1 MIFIWKGLLYSS
13 LNVNNLLQKNAHLF
27 LFVTM
32 DHIYFDVN
40 LYIKFISHQ
49 LIYTK
54 PMAMNPPSI
63 LIVDDDPKIRDLTSQ
78 YLIDQG
84 LNVHAASGGKE
95 MDVFIAN
102 HQVSLIILDLMMPE
116 ENGLAICQRL
126 RGSGNFTPII
136 ILTAKGD
143 EIDRIVGLEMGAD
156 DYVSK
161 PFNPRELLAR
171 INAVLRRNELKQS
184 QNSNSENLAFGPFLF
199 SSDTRSLTK
208 NGMPISI
215 TSGEFELLKVFIDH
229 PRQPLSRDQIMQ
241 LAKGREL
248 DVFDRSIDV
257 QISRLRKILEEDPTS
272 PKFLQT
278 MWGFGYIFVPDGD
291 AAH

>member
-1 MIFIWKGLLYSS
+1 
-13 LNVNNLLQKNAHLF
+13 
-27 LFVTM
+27 
-32 DHIYFDVN
+32 
-40 LYIKFISHQ
+40 
-49 LIYTK
+49 
-54 PMAMNPPSI
+54 MAINPPSI

-184 QNSNSENLAFGPFLF
+184 QNSNSDNLAFGPFLF

-208 NGMPISI
+208 NGAPISI

>member
-1 MIFIWKGLLYSS
+1 
-13 LNVNNLLQKNAHLF
+13 
-27 LFVTM
+27 
-32 DHIYFDVN
+32 
-40 LYIKFISHQ
+40 
-49 LIYTK
+49 
-54 PMAMNPPSI
+54 MAINPPSI

-84 LNVHAASGGKE
+84 LNVYTANGGKE
-95 MDVFIAN
+95 MDTFITN
-102 HQVSLIILDLMMPE
+102 HRVNLIILDLMMPE

-171 INAVLRRNELKQS
+171 INAVLRRNELKQTQS
-184 QNSNSENLAFGPFLF
+184 STSENLAFGSFLF
-199 SSDTRSLTK
+199 NSDTRSLTK
-208 NGMPISI
+208 NGAPISI

-257 QISRLRKILEEDPTS
+257 QISRLRKILEDDPTS

-291 AAH
+291 AIH

>member
-1 MIFIWKGLLYSS
+1 
-13 LNVNNLLQKNAHLF
+13 
-27 LFVTM
+27 
-32 DHIYFDVN
+32 
-40 LYIKFISHQ
+40 
-49 LIYTK
+49 
-54 PMAMNPPSI
+54 MAINPPSI

-78 YLIDQG
+78 YLIEQG
-84 LNVHAASGGKE
+84 LNVHTANGGKE
-95 MDVFIAN
+95 MDAFITN
-102 HQVSLIILDLMMPE
+102 HVINLIILDLMMPE

-126 RGSGNFTPII
+126 RGSGNTTPII

-171 INAVLRRNELKQS
+171 INAVLRRNELKQTQS
-184 QNSNSENLAFGPFLF
+184 STSENLAFGPFLF

-208 NGMPISI
+208 NGTPISI

-291 AAH
+291 ATH

>member
-1 MIFIWKGLLYSS
+1 
-13 LNVNNLLQKNAHLF
+13 
-27 LFVTM
+27 
-32 DHIYFDVN
+32 
-40 LYIKFISHQ
+40 
-49 LIYTK
+49 
-54 PMAMNPPSI
+54 MATNPASI
-63 LIVDDDPKIRDLTSQ
+63 LIVDDDPKIRDLTTQ

-84 LNVHAASGGKE
+84 LNVHAANGGAE
-95 MDVFIAN
+95 MDNFIASHPVN
-102 HQVSLIILDLMMPE
+102 LIILDLMMPE
-116 ENGLAICQRL
+116 ESGLAICQRL
-126 RGSGNFTPII
+126 RGSGNLTPII

-171 INAVLRRNELKQS
+171 INAVLRRNELKRS
-184 QNSNSENLAFGPFLF
+184 QNATPETLSFGSFIFNSD
-199 SSDTRSLTK
+199 SRSLTK
-208 NGMPISI
+208 NGALISI

-278 MWGFGYIFVPDGD
+278 MWGFGYIFVPDGY

>member
-1 MIFIWKGLLYSS
+1 
-13 LNVNNLLQKNAHLF
+13 
-27 LFVTM
+27 
-32 DHIYFDVN
+32 
-40 LYIKFISHQ
+40 
-49 LIYTK
+49 
-54 PMAMNPPSI
+54 MATNPASI
-63 LIVDDDPKIRDLTSQ
+63 LIVDDDPKIRELTTQ

-84 LNVHAASGGKE
+84 LNAHPANGGKE
-95 MDVFIAN
+95 MDVFIAT
-102 HQVSLIILDLMMPE
+102 HPVSLIILDLMMPE
-116 ENGLAICQRL
+116 EGGLAICQRL
-126 RGSGNFTPII
+126 RGSGNITPII

-171 INAVLRRNELKQS
+171 INAVLRRNELKQTQIPAPES
-184 QNSNSENLAFGPFLF
+184 LAFGPFVF
-199 SSDTRSLTK
+199 SSDTRSLSK
-208 NGMPISI
+208 NGLPINI

-248 DVFDRSIDV
+248 DIFDRSIDV
-257 QISRLRKILEEDPTS
+257 QISRLRKILEDDPTN

-291 AAH
+291 TVH

>member
-1 MIFIWKGLLYSS
+1 
-13 LNVNNLLQKNAHLF
+13 
-27 LFVTM
+27 
-32 DHIYFDVN
+32 
-40 LYIKFISHQ
+40 
-49 LIYTK
+49 
-54 PMAMNPPSI
+54 MATNPASI
-63 LIVDDDPKIRDLTSQ
+63 LIVDDDPKIRDLTTQ

-84 LNVHAASGGKE
+84 LNVHAANGGAE
-95 MDVFIAN
+95 MDNFIASHPVN
-102 HQVSLIILDLMMPE
+102 LIILDLMMPE
-116 ENGLAICQRL
+116 ESGLAICQRL
-126 RGSGNFTPII
+126 RGSGNLTPII

-171 INAVLRRNELKQS
+171 INAVLRRNELKRS
-184 QNSNSENLAFGPFLF
+184 QNATPEILSFGSFIFNSD
-199 SSDTRSLTK
+199 SRSLTK
-208 NGMPISI
+208 NGALISI

>member
-1 MIFIWKGLLYSS
+1 
-13 LNVNNLLQKNAHLF
+13 
-27 LFVTM
+27 
-32 DHIYFDVN
+32 
-40 LYIKFISHQ
+40 
-49 LIYTK
+49 
-54 PMAMNPPSI
+54 
-63 LIVDDDPKIRDLTSQ
+63 
-78 YLIDQG
+78 
-84 LNVHAASGGKE
+84 
-95 MDVFIAN
+95 
-102 HQVSLIILDLMMPE
+102 
-116 ENGLAICQRL
+116 
-126 RGSGNFTPII
+126 
-136 ILTAKGD
+136 
-143 EIDRIVGLEMGAD
+143 MGAD

-171 INAVLRRNELKQS
+171 INAVLRRNELKRS
-184 QNSNSENLAFGPFLF
+184 QNATPETLSFGSFIFNSD
-199 SSDTRSLTK
+199 SRSLTK
-208 NGMPISI
+208 NGALISI

>member
-1 MIFIWKGLLYSS
+1 
-13 LNVNNLLQKNAHLF
+13 
-27 LFVTM
+27 
-32 DHIYFDVN
+32 
-40 LYIKFISHQ
+40 
-49 LIYTK
+49 
-54 PMAMNPPSI
+54 MAINPPSI

-78 YLIDQG
+78 YLTDQG

-95 MDVFIAN
+95 MDVFIAS

-156 DYVSK
+156 DYV
-161 PFNPRELLAR
+161 
-171 INAVLRRNELKQS
+171 LRRNELKQS

-208 NGMPISI
+208 NGVPISI

>member
-1 MIFIWKGLLYSS
+1 
-13 LNVNNLLQKNAHLF
+13 
-27 LFVTM
+27 
-32 DHIYFDVN
+32 
-40 LYIKFISHQ
+40 
-49 LIYTK
+49 
-54 PMAMNPPSI
+54 MATNPASI

-84 LNVHAASGGKE
+84 LNVHSANGGKE
-95 MDVFIAN
+95 MDTFIAS

-116 ENGLAICQRL
+116 ESGLAICQRL
-126 RGSGNFTPII
+126 RGSGNLTPII

-171 INAVLRRNELKQS
+171 INAVLRRNDLKQA
-184 QNSNSENLAFGPFLF
+184 QASNSESLAFGPFVF
-199 SSDTRSLTK
+199 SSDARSLTK
-208 NGMPISI
+208 NGVPISV

-257 QISRLRKILEEDPTS
+257 QISRLRKILEEDHTS

>member
-1 MIFIWKGLLYSS
+1 MT
-13 LNVNNLLQKNAHLF
+13 Q
-27 LFVTM
+27 
-32 DHIYFDVN
+32 
-40 LYIKFISHQ
+40 
-49 LIYTK
+49 TK
-54 PMAMNPPSI
+54 AMATNPASI
-63 LIVDDDPKIRDLTSQ
+63 LIVDDDPKIRDLTTQ

-84 LNVHAASGGKE
+84 LNVYAANGGKE
-95 MDVFIAN
+95 MDNFIASHPVN
-102 HQVSLIILDLMMPE
+102 LIILDLMMPE
-116 ENGLAICQRL
+116 ESGLAICQRL
-126 RGSGNFTPII
+126 RGAGNFTPII

-184 QNSNSENLAFGPFLF
+184 QNAMPETLSFGPFIF
-199 SSDTRSLTK
+199 NSDSRSLTK
-208 NGMPISI
+208 NGTPISI

>member
-1 MIFIWKGLLYSS
+1 
-13 LNVNNLLQKNAHLF
+13 
-27 LFVTM
+27 VT
-32 DHIYFDVN
+32 
-40 LYIKFISHQ
+40 Q
-49 LIYTK
+49 TK
-54 PMAMNPPSI
+54 AMATNPASI
-63 LIVDDDPKIRDLTSQ
+63 LIVDDDPKIRDLTTQ

-84 LNVHAASGGKE
+84 LNVYAANGGKE
-95 MDVFIAN
+95 MDNFIASHPVN
-102 HQVSLIILDLMMPE
+102 LIILDLMMPE
-116 ENGLAICQRL
+116 ESGLAICQRL
-126 RGSGNFTPII
+126 RGAGNFTPII

-184 QNSNSENLAFGPFLF
+184 QNAMPETLSFGPFIF
-199 SSDTRSLTK
+199 NSDSRSLTK
-208 NGMPISI
+208 NGNPISI

>member
-1 MIFIWKGLLYSS
+1 
-13 LNVNNLLQKNAHLF
+13 
-27 LFVTM
+27 
-32 DHIYFDVN
+32 
-40 LYIKFISHQ
+40 
-49 LIYTK
+49 
-54 PMAMNPPSI
+54 
-63 LIVDDDPKIRDLTSQ
+63 
-78 YLIDQG
+78 
-84 LNVHAASGGKE
+84 
-95 MDVFIAN
+95 
-102 HQVSLIILDLMMPE
+102 
-116 ENGLAICQRL
+116 
-126 RGSGNFTPII
+126 
-136 ILTAKGD
+136 
-143 EIDRIVGLEMGAD
+143 VGLEMGAD

-171 INAVLRRNELKQS
+171 INAVLRRNDLKQA
-184 QNSNSENLAFGPFLF
+184 QASNSESLAFGPFVF
-199 SSDTRSLTK
+199 SSDARSLTK
-208 NGMPISI
+208 NGVPISI

-257 QISRLRKILEEDPTS
+257 QISRLRKILEEDHTS

>member
-1 MIFIWKGLLYSS
+1 
-13 LNVNNLLQKNAHLF
+13 
-27 LFVTM
+27 
-32 DHIYFDVN
+32 
-40 LYIKFISHQ
+40 
-49 LIYTK
+49 
-54 PMAMNPPSI
+54 MAINPPSI

-84 LNVHAASGGKE
+84 LNVYTANGGKE
-95 MDVFIAN
+95 MDTFIAN
-102 HQVSLIILDLMMPE
+102 HHVNLIILDLMMPE

-171 INAVLRRNELKQS
+171 INAVLRRNELKQTQS
-184 QNSNSENLAFGPFLF
+184 STSENLAFGSFLF
-199 SSDTRSLTK
+199 NSDTRSLTK
-208 NGMPISI
+208 NGAPISI

-257 QISRLRKILEEDPTS
+257 QISRLRKILEDDPTS

-291 AAH
+291 AIH

>member
-1 MIFIWKGLLYSS
+1 
-13 LNVNNLLQKNAHLF
+13 
-27 LFVTM
+27 
-32 DHIYFDVN
+32 
-40 LYIKFISHQ
+40 
-49 LIYTK
+49 
-54 PMAMNPPSI
+54 MATNPASI
-63 LIVDDDPKIRDLTSQ
+63 LIVDDDPKIRDLTTQ

-84 LNVHAASGGKE
+84 LNVHAANGGAE
-95 MDVFIAN
+95 MDNFIASHPVN
-102 HQVSLIILDLMMPE
+102 LIILDLMMPE
-116 ENGLAICQRL
+116 ESGLAICQRL
-126 RGSGNFTPII
+126 RGSGNLTPII

-171 INAVLRRNELKQS
+171 INAVLRRNELKRS
-184 QNSNSENLAFGPFLF
+184 QNATPETLSFGSFIFNSD
-199 SSDTRSLTK
+199 SRSLTK
-208 NGMPISI
+208 NGALISI